1 MPPRHPPCR
10 PPSRHA
16 ALLVGLAPLLLV
28 AQFHPG
34 WTAQP
39 QPEGSQ
45 GSPLIGILTQ
55 DWDANHTY
63 MAASY
68 AKLVEMA
75 GGRAVAIPHEA
86 PLPHIRALHKSLNG
100 VILPGGNSG
109 PAYTTAL
116 TLLVNLTLDAAAV
129 SGGRDQVP
137 LWGIW

>member
-1 MPPRHPPCR
+1 MAGLLRIVP
-10 PPSRHA
+10 
-16 ALLVGLAPLLLV
+16 LLVLA
-28 AQFHPG
+28 AAASGDGG
-34 WTAQP
+34 WGQR
-39 QPEGSQ
+39 SS
-45 GSPLIGILTQ
+45 SPLIGILTQ

-75 GGRAVAIPHEA
+75 GGRAVPIHHEA

-116 TLLVNLTLDAAAV
+116 TLLVNLTLDAAEA
-129 SGGRDQVP
+129 SDRQDQVP
-137 LWGIW
+137 LWGICLGFEMLSQVVARN

>member
-1 MPPRHPPCR
+1 M
-10 PPSRHA
+10 SVGVFTA
-16 ALLVGLAPLLLV
+16 AMKLLVGLAPLLLLAPPLLAAVPAQSPV
-28 AQFHPG
+28 A
-34 WTAQP
+34 
-39 QPEGSQ
+39 SQ
-45 GSPLIGILTQ
+45 NSPLIGILTQ

-75 GGRAVAIPHEA
+75 GGRAVPIPHEA

-109 PAYTTAL
+109 PAYTIAL